1 MDDVWQVQ
9 EAKARLGEVI
19 DRALSDGP
27 QTVTRHGKAVV
38 KVVAIELAPEP
49 QDDGFVDFLLSAPR
63 VLPDGLPK
71 MPRRNRKV
79 PPKFG
84 E

>member
-19 DRALSDGP
+19 DRALTEGP

-38 KVVAIELAPEP
+38 KVVAARTAAAGSRPTTAAIP
-49 QDDGFVDFLLSAPR
+49 QT
-63 VLPDGLPK
+63 
-71 MPRRNRKV
+71 RRASNLRA
-79 PPKFG
+79 
-84 E
+84 